1 MKSELIALFGDQLC
15 WFIRLN
21 WKQRLYVLYF
31 CLSFVIL
38 LSLVFDHP
46 LLELAVVLNF
56 GASAKLIKRHVPLN
70 DLEE

>member
-21 WKQRLYVLYF
+21 RRQRLYVLYF